1 MPTSVPEE
9 LSYEEMLG
17 ELGRE
22 LATNRRLNLRQ
33 YFEILEWA
41 TLFTPLPADGLPQPL
56 VRYENQGVH
65 YVLFFTR
72 SGGEAQ
78 SCARVRSR
86 GYLSMRGSTFTSC
99 TKRLPSRQRR
109 RNGIIAAVR

>member
-9 LSYEEMLG
+9 LSSEEMLG

-86 GYLSMRGSTFTSC
+86 GHRSSRGSPFTSC
-99 TKRLPSRQRR
+99 TEGRPVRQRTAAA
-109 RNGIIAAVR
+109 ISAAVR